1 MCGRFTL
8 TYRKAEL
15 LAAELGVPVESLGEY
30 RPRYNIAPGQ
40 WHWILRMEY
49 EDRELLPARWGLV
62 NHWAKDRNQ
71 GYKQINARAETAHTR
86 PAFRDAFKKR
96 RCIVPADGFFEWA
109 GPKGERQ
116 PMWFHRPDGGLL
128 LFAGL
133 YESWQ
138 SIPGEWEPTFT
149 IVTTD
154 ASATVAPVHHRMPVI
169 LAEDLADNWLH
180 PHQEDAEALR
190 SLLVPAGPDLLIG
203 TPASMRVNSVK
214 NDDPEVLVG

>member
-8 TYRKAEL
+8 TRREAESV
-15 LAAELGVPVESLGEY
+15 AAELGVPAESLGGY

-40 WHWILRMEY
+40 WHWVLRMEY

-62 NHWAKDRNQ
+62 NHWAKDRNH

-109 GPKGERQ
+109 GPRGERQ
-116 PMWFHRPDGGLL
+116 PIWFHRPDGGLF

-138 SIPGEWEPTFT
+138 PIPGEWEPTFT
-149 IVTTD
+149 IMTTD
-154 ASATVAPVHHRMPVI
+154 ANATVAPIHDRMPVI
-169 LAEDLADNWLH
+169 LPEALADSWLF
-180 PHQEDAEALR
+180 PHQEDVEALR

-203 TPASMRVNSVK
+203 APASMRVNSVK